1 MKGMKVAI
9 NCRKSES
16 VHIDF
21 INELITVLNSKN
33 IDLSINEDIKGFDHS
48 SYQTFNHNSSFEDI
62 DYFLSIGGDGTLLST
77 VTYIGDLEIPILG
90 INTGRL
96 GFLVTSTTQEIE
108 NTINQ
113 LIKGNFQIEGRSLIN
128 LKSSTDYFKKLNFAL
143 NEVAILKQDSSSMI
157 TIKVSIN
164 NEYLNSYWAD
174 GLVISTPTGSTGYS
188 LSCGGPIVQP
198 GTKNFI
204 ISPVC
209 PHNLNVRPMIVNDD
223 SELTIEVESRNPNFL
238 LVLDSRSKVVTNPL
252 QVVLKKERFT
262 AQIIKLKSY
271 NYFDTLRDKL
281 FWGSDARN

>member
-1 MKGMKVAI
+1 MKVAI